1 MKSAEFQVLSAEL
14 KDRPQ
19 GTRYQPSPNKKIPPR
34 HLLLL
39 ARSQDPSGDA
49 SGTPRANGSPPS
61 TGTAKTGAASPQW
74 LHKGWGK
81 YLRAKVLSIQLQNSA
96 LNTQH

>member
-19 GTRYQPSPNKKIPPR
+19 RTRYQPSPNKKIPPR

-39 ARSQDPSGDA
+39 ARSQDPSGSA
-49 SGTPRANGSPPS
+49 VPHRREPPRRGLPHRSGS
-61 TGTAKTGAASPQW
+61 TRGGGNTCVQ
-74 LHKGWGK
+74 K
-81 YLRAKVLSIQLQNSA
+81 Y
-96 LNTQH
+96 